1 MDTLIKKIS
10 EIEDAASAVMDS
22 MNDRKADYAAEI
34 KEKTAAFDKQL
45 EEDTARE
52 LDQLQNRMKAE
63 IQEKLKAQ
71 KADGQKLLAQLEQ
84 VYEQNHAALAS
95 SLFQQM
101 IKE

>member
-1 MDTLIKKIS
+1 M
-10 EIEDAASAVMDS
+10 
-22 MNDRKADYAAEI
+22 
-34 KEKTAAFDKQL
+34 
-45 EEDTARE
+45 
-52 LDQLQNRMKAE
+52 
-63 IQEKLKAQ
+63 QEKLKAQ